1 MRAFQEAGLRTPED
15 ISVIGFDDIS
25 IASFSIPPLTT
36 VRQPLLKMGGM
47 AAQILLDRIEERGV
61 FTEEVAIVP
70 ELIVRRSTG
79 VPRQT

>member
-1 MRAFQEAGLRTPED
+1 
-15 ISVIGFDDIS
+15 
-25 IASFSIPPLTT
+25 
-36 VRQPLLKMGGM
+36 LLKMGGM